1 MMISCDIINT
11 YQPTGN
17 YIMSNFKTKVQTK
30 TKRVVKNAVT
40 TSKMKKAAANSSD
53 YDFYLAEGEAS
64 YVARAS
70 GIYDSYR
77 STVGRDNDW
86 N

>member
-1 MMISCDIINT
+1 MT
-11 YQPTGN
+11 
-17 YIMSNFKTKVQTK
+17 NFKTKVQTK

-40 TSKMKKAAANSSD
+40 TNKMKKAAANNSGG
-53 YDFYLAEGEAS
+53 YDFYLSEGETS
-64 YVARAS
+64 YVARSS

-77 STVGRDNDW
+77 STVSYDNEW

>member
-1 MMISCDIINT
+1 MT
-11 YQPTGN
+11 
-17 YIMSNFKTKVQTK
+17 NFKTKVQSK

-40 TSKMKKAAANSSD
+40 TSKMKKAAANNSG
-53 YDFYLAEGEAS
+53 YDFYLSEGEAS
-64 YVARAS
+64 YVARSS

-77 STVGRDNDW
+77 STVSYDNEW